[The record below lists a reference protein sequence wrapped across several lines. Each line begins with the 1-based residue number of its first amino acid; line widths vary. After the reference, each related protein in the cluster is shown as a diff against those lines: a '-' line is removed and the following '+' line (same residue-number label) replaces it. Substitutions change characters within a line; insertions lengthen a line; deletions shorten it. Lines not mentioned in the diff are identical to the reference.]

1 MTNRHIIIIWSVG
14 RYTESNRMAKAEL
27 ENMGEDTDGL
37 CESTSKLREQIQS
50 LTGVDIMVDDN
61 TFKSTTQ
68 IVKELGAVWDK
79 LSDSSQA
86 ATLELVAGKTRANNV
101 AALLKNYQQ
110 IDNVLTSLEGAEGS
124 ALRENEAIV
133 DSINGRIKILSA
145 TAEEFWQSF
154 INKDVV
160 KNAVTLASDLLG
172 ILTKIIDNIGVLPT
186 LFTAAS
192 AALSFKN
199 IGEWNYI
206 SKFRSN
212 NIICLLFECADST
225 V

>member
-27 ENMGEDTDGL
+27 EDMGEDTDGL
-37 CESTSKLREQIQS
+37 CESSSKLREQLQA
-50 LTGVDIMVDDN
+50 LTGVDIMIDDN

-101 AALLKNYQQ
+101 AALLKNYKQ
-110 IDNVLTSLEGAEGS
+110 IDNVLESLGDAEGS
-124 ALRENEAIV
+124 SLRENEAIV
-133 DSINGRIKILSA
+133 DSINGRIKTLSA

-154 INKDVV
+154 IDTDTV
-160 KNAVTLASDLLG
+160 KNVVSLASDFLST
-172 ILTKIIDNIGVLPT
+172 LTKIIDKVGSLPPLLT
-186 LFTAAS
+186 GIATFLS
-192 AALSFKN
+192 AKN
-199 IGEWNYI
+199 NFGKCCV
-206 SKFRSN
+206 S
-212 NIICLLFECADST
+212 A
-225 V
+225 